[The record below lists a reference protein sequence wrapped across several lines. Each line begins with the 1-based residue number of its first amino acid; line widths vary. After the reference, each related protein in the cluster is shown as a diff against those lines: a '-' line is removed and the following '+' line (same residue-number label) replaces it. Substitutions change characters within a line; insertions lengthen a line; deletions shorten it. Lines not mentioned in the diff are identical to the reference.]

1 MEAEKVKSSDSII
14 TFVHLQLVAMRLINK
29 KALEKLKRKKRGNSS
44 LAKDIDQLIKDFENH
59 NWQNQ
64 EQLKNTRKDA
74 DCIHSEGFYFFDI
87 EIHRTMILI
96 QFEDDEASV
105 IWVGDH
111 QEYERV
117 FKNNKSAITKWL
129 RSRELI

>member
-1 MEAEKVKSSDSII
+1 
-14 TFVHLQLVAMRLINK
+14 MRLINK
-29 KALEKLKRKKRGNSS
+29 KALEKLKRKKRGNAS
-44 LAKDIDQLIKDFENH
+44 LASEIDLLIKDFETY

-64 EQLKNTRKDA
+64 EELKKDRKDA
-74 DCIHSEGFYFFDI
+74 DCVHSEGFYFFNI

-96 QFEDDEASV
+96 EFEDNEATI

-117 FKNNKSAITKWL
+117 FKNNKIAIANWL
-129 RSRELI
+129 KSKDLI